1 MALEKLKDLLNK
13 PRCDIKDEI
22 TQEIARCLSL
32 LKKFDESARFY
43 EDSVGGITR
52 RASQNK
58 KIDINKIDTLFEPF
72 SQENIGDSEF
82 LTEASGIA
90 LIESG
95 NF

>member
-1 MALEKLKDLLNK
+1 MEKLKDLLSK
-13 PRCDIKDEI
+13 PKCDIKDEI
-22 TQEIARCLSL
+22 SQEIARCLNL

-43 EDSVGGITR
+43 ENSVGGITR
-52 RASQNK
+52 RASQSKRTDN
-58 KIDINKIDTLFEPF
+58 NKIDNLFEPF
-72 SQENIGDSEF
+72 SQENIRENEF